1 MIFSATRTGELG
13 SEGVISWIVKLEGS
27 VLTAWIVSYFQS
39 PSMNTRQRAEKG
51 KGDWTYIP
59 FNDLCSGGSPSCR
72 VGGGGDG
79 DG

>member
-39 PSMNTRQRAEKG
+39 PSMKMRKREEKG
-51 KGDWTYIP
+51 KRGD
-59 FNDLCSGGSPSCR
+59 
-72 VGGGGDG
+72 
-79 DG
+79 